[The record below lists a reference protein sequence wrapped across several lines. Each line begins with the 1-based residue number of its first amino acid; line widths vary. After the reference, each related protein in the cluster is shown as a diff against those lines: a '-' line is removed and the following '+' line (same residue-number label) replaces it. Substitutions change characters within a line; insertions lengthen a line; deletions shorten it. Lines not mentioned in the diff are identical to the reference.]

1 MKEPAFEI
9 LDPLVTNISKSI
21 CKIKIETHKGIIFA
35 TGFWLKEYT
44 DQELFY
50 CLMSNEHVISNDI
63 INNNTTIHIN
73 YDSEF
78 KKINIKLDKRKR
90 YIKSFIDIGLDITI
104 VEILNKTIYIKII
117 FYFLNQKMKIID

>member
-50 CLMSNEHVISNDI
+50 WLMSNEHVISNDI
-63 INNNTTIHIN
+63 INNN
-73 YDSEF
+73 SW
-78 KKINIKLDKRKR
+78 NIK
-90 YIKSFIDIGLDITI
+90 
-104 VEILNKTIYIKII
+104 
-117 FYFLNQKMKIID
+117 